1 MMHGD
6 STSARVM
13 LGSLVRDLRTRLREE
28 REWGETDVPYPA
40 PGAVRAPLPSIPAL
54 EAARPRPPERPLPPE
69 PRRAPPPMRP
79 EPPQPPPSV
88 APPRSGA
95 QSAYGGPAPALMN
108 DIPAGAEGLGVV
120 RERLGDC
127 RRCGL
132 CEGRSTIVFGEGSAD
147 ARLMFVGEGPGYHED
162 QQGRPFVG
170 PAGQLLDRMIG
181 AMGFARSAV
190 YIANVVK
197 CRPPNN
203 RDPAIDERLACRPFV
218 HGQIQ
223 AVRPEVIVTLG
234 KVATQTL
241 LETEALI
248 SRLRGTFTE
257 YPHLSV
263 PVMPTY
269 HPAAVLRNERLK
281 RPVWEDLKKVME
293 HLGVQRQPR

>member
-1 MMHGD
+1 MHGD
-6 STSARVM
+6 STSARAL
-13 LGSLVRDLRTRLREE
+13 LGSLVRDLRARLREDQ
-28 REWGETDVPYPA
+28 EWGDTDVPYPA
-40 PGAVRAPLPSIPAL
+40 PGAARAPLPVIPAL
-54 EAARPRPPERPLPPE
+54 QAARPERPASPGPRSGPPARAV
-69 PRRAPPPMRP
+69 PQPPAPPPA
-79 EPPQPPPSV
+79 
-88 APPRSGA
+88 APHAPA
-95 QSAYGGPAPALMN
+95 PSAYGGPAPALMS
-108 DIPAGAEGLGVV
+108 DIAAGAEGLGVV

-127 RRCGL
+127 RRCRL
-132 CEGRSTIVFGEGSAD
+132 CEGRNTIVFGEGAPD
-147 ARLMFVGEGPGYHED
+147 ARLLFVGEGPGYHED

-181 AMGFARSAV
+181 AMGFARSSV

-203 RDPAIDERLACRPFV
+203 RDPSIDERLACRPFV

-223 AVRPEVIVTLG
+223 AIRPEVIVTLG

-248 SRLRGTFTE
+248 SRLRGTFAE
-257 YPHLSV
+257 YPHLPV

-293 HLGVQRQPR
+293 RLGAQRQQR